1 MNPDSAETA
10 SAASACAAGGLSA
23 RLARYAIGFDARD
36 LPSSAINAT
45 KRAILDG
52 VGVMMAA
59 SGESQDVRP
68 FVELVQAQPCLP
80 QATLLGFNMRA
91 GALQAALVNG
101 ALAHALDYEDA
112 FDQAPLHP
120 NASLLPAALATA
132 EIRPCTGREFLAAV
146 ALGCDLVCRLA
157 LSLRRPLEAGGW
169 YPPPIL
175 GAFGATLAAARLASL
190 DARALC
196 DAWSLLLTQNS
207 CPGEIKFC
215 AESTLRA
222 VREAFPAHAAVLS
235 VQLAARGVRGFD
247 APLEG
252 KAGFYALFAGGE
264 YDTAPLYDDLGTRFA
279 IEQLSFKR
287 WPCCRGTHAYI
298 EAAQILRRES
308 FQVQDIEAVICAGG
322 KIQRM
327 LAEPLAGKRRPRTV
341 IDAKFSIPFT
351 VALALTEPELTLA
364 SFSAAALDDPQ
375 LLDLAGKCE
384 FQLGEDPDFARATC
398 GEVALRL
405 RDGRTLRHRVSRAL
419 GEPTRPLGDTELRRK
434 FVECVSRAASPVKP
448 ARAARYAER
457 VLALEEESDAAAAL
471 CSIAAAPLHAG
482 HAQKDF

>member
-1 MNPDSAETA
+1 MNLDPPETLSVA
-10 SAASACAAGGLSA
+10 PTCAADGLSA
-23 RLARYAIGFDARD
+23 RLARHAIEFDAQS
-36 LPSSAINAT
+36 LSPSVIRAT
-45 KRAILDG
+45 ERAILDG

-59 SGESQDVRP
+59 SAESPDVRP
-68 FVELVQAQPCLP
+68 FVELVQTQPCLP
-80 QATLLGFNMRA
+80 QATLLGFNIRV

-112 FDQAPLHP
+112 FDRAPLHP

-146 ALGCDLVCRLA
+146 ALGCDLVCRLG

-175 GAFGATLAAARLASL
+175 GAFGATLAAARLAGL
-190 DARALC
+190 GARGLC
-196 DAWSLLLTQNS
+196 DAWSLLLAQNS
-207 CPGEIKFC
+207 CPGEIKFS

-252 KAGFYALFAGGE
+252 KAGFFALFAGGE
-264 YDTAPLYDDLGTRFA
+264 YDTTALLDDLGTGFA

-298 EAAQILRRES
+298 EAAQVLRREG
-308 FQVQDIEAVICAGG
+308 FQAQDIEAIVCVGG
-322 KIQRM
+322 KIQCM
-327 LAEPLAGKRRPRTV
+327 LAEPAAQKQRPRTP

-351 VALALTEPELTLA
+351 VALALTEPEVTLA
-364 SFSAAALDDPQ
+364 SFSPAALEDAR
-375 LLDLAGKCE
+375 LLNLAGRCE
-384 FQLGEDPDFARATC
+384 FQLGEDPLFAHAAC
-398 GEVALRL
+398 GEIALRL
-405 RDGRTLRHRVSRAL
+405 RDGRMLRHRVSHAL
-419 GEPTRPLGDTELRRK
+419 GEPTRPLNDTVLRKK
-434 FVECVSRAASPVKP
+434 FIECVSRAANPVKP
-448 ARAARYAER
+448 ARASRYVAR
-457 VLALEEESDAAAAL
+457 VLALEHENDAAAAL
-471 CSIAAAPLHAG
+471 CSIAAAP
-482 HAQKDF
+482 